1 MEQLY
6 YVGLDIHK
14 KIIAYC
20 IKLADGTIIME
31 GKLEATRLALKQW
44 AQTIPGPWIGAM
56 EATIFTGWIYD
67 FLKPMARQLQVG
79 NPLMMKAISS
89 AKKKNDK
96 LDARTIADLVRCN
109 LLPCCYMASQEIRDL
124 RRVLRY
130 RKLMVRQTVR
140 MKNRTAALLMET
152 GVEYNK
158 KKLHGAGY
166 FKGLLETLQDEQEPL
181 REVLR
186 MSRGGIELFDGFQK
200 KLLKGLANNQALR
213 QRVQRLMSI
222 ECVGQITALT
232 WALEIGDPHRFSSI
246 AKAISYCGL
255 CSSQVE
261 SAGKTLRMPLSKQ
274 RNKHLQ
280 SVLIEAAKLA
290 PRYNKQLA
298 DVYEKECRRGCNHNQ
313 ATIAIARKLVAFL
326 LAVDKS
332 GKAFVKKPEKR
343 TKKNADKKAA

>member
-20 IKLADGTIIME
+20 IKLADGTIVME
-31 GKLEATRLALKQW
+31 GKIEATRLALKQW

-67 FLKPMARQLQVG
+67 FLKPFARQLQVG

-109 LLPCCYMASQEIRDL
+109 LLPRCYMASQEIRDL

-130 RKLMVRQTVR
+130 RKLLVQQTVR
-140 MKNRTAALLMET
+140 MKNRTATLLMET

-158 KKLHGAGY
+158 SKLHYVGY
-166 FKGLLETLQDEQEPL
+166 FKGLLEQLRDEPESL
-181 REVLR
+181 LEVLR
-186 MSRGGIELFDGFQK
+186 MSRGGIELFTGFQK
-200 KLLKGLANNQALR
+200 KLLKGLANNEALC

-222 ECVGQITALT
+222 EGIGEVTALT
-232 WALEIGDPHRFSSI
+232 WALEIGDAHRFSSI
-246 AKAISYCGL
+246 RKAISYCGL
-255 CSSQVE
+255 CSGQVE
-261 SAGKTLRMPLSKQ
+261 SAGKTMRMPLSKQ

-280 SVLIEAAKLA
+280 CVLIEAAKLA
-290 PRYNKQLA
+290 PQHNPLLRQI
-298 DVYEKECRRGCNHNQ
+298 YEKERQLGSNHNQ
-313 ATIAIARKLVAFL
+313 ATISVARKLVAFL

-332 GKAFVKKPEKR
+332 EKPFIKR
-343 TKKNADKKAA
+343 TAKKAA

>member
-1 MEQLY
+1 MEQVY
-6 YVGLDIHK
+6 YAGLDIHK

-20 IKLADGTIIME
+20 VKQADGTILTE
-31 GKLEATRLALKQW
+31 GKIDATRIALKQW
-44 AQTIPGPWIGAM
+44 TETIPGPWIGAM

-67 FLKPMARQLQVG
+67 FLKPYARQLQVG
-79 NPLMMKAISS
+79 NPLMMKAITA

-109 LLPCCYMASQEIRDL
+109 LLPCCYMAPQDIRDL

-130 RKLMVRQTVR
+130 RKLLVRQGVR
-140 MKNRTAALLMET
+140 MKNRTATILMET

-158 KKLHGAGY
+158 KKLHGAKY
-166 FKGLLETLQDEQEPL
+166 FKGLLERLQDEPESL
-181 REVLR
+181 KEVLR
-186 MSRGGIELFDGFQK
+186 MGRGGIELFDSFQK
-200 KLLKGLANNQALR
+200 KLLKGLANNEALR
-213 QRVQRLMSI
+213 ERVQRLMSI
-222 ECVGQITALT
+222 DCVGEVTALT
-232 WALEIGDPHRFSSI
+232 WALEIGDPHRFSTI

-255 CSSQVE
+255 CSCQVE

-298 DVYEKECRRGCNHNQ
+298 DVYDRECRRGCNHNQ
-313 ATIAIARKLVAFL
+313 ATITVARKLVAFL

-332 GKAFVKKPEKR
+332 GKAFVKKAE
-343 TKKNADKKAA
+343 NKAA